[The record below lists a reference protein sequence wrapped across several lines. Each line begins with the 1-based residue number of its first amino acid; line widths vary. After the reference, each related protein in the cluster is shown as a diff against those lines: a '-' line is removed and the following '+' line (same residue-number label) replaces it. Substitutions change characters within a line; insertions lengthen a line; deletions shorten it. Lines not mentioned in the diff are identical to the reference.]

1 MSISREKFEAW
12 LNPLWHLETFKG
24 SDDSL
29 QYRDEVIQGKWEAW
43 QAASKASEQQLA
55 AVVAE
60 NAGLKSKAAELV
72 HEASEVYSAYNA
84 TITEPDGDFMD
95 MQTLQEM
102 QCVETPATDSYLAE
116 VRAQGVEMFVMDF
129 TEPAVMTNGKF
140 YNEDLV
146 EASKEFAAQLR
157 QGADQ

>member
-1 MSISREKFEAW
+1 MKPTYEQ
-12 LNPLWHLETFKG
+12 L
-24 SDDSL
+24 
-29 QYRDEVIQGKWEAW
+29 
-43 QAASKASEQQLA
+43 EQQLA

-102 QCVETPATDSYLAE
+102 QCVETPATDAYLAE
-116 VRAQGVEMFVMDF
+116 VRYQGRIEGINF
-129 TEPAVMTNGKF
+129 AASRIAAAYNNGFIDKPL
-140 YNEDLV
+140 EDVDDVVRAILSAKGELGNNLPEDGLSGEYAEKSLV
-146 EASKEFAAQLR
+146 EFAAQLR
-157 QGADQ
+157 QGAEHE

>member
-1 MSISREKFEAW
+1 MKPTYEQ
-12 LNPLWHLETFKG
+12 L
-24 SDDSL
+24 
-29 QYRDEVIQGKWEAW
+29 
-43 QAASKASEQQLA
+43 EQQLA

-102 QCVETPATDSYLAE
+102 QCVETPATDAYLAG
-116 VRAQGVEMFVMDF
+116 VRAQAKADGVQEYANSFRHS
-129 TEPAVMTNGKF
+129 
-140 YNEDLV
+140 
-146 EASKEFAAQLR
+146 ASKIREGHGNTIRVRALLHEAKNADEFAAQLR
-157 QGADQ
+157 QGAEHE

>member
-1 MSISREKFEAW
+1 MNNREQFESWVSDNGKFQRA
-12 LNPLWHLETFKG
+12 LERKG
-24 SDDSL
+24 DIYL
-29 QYRDEVIQGKWEAW
+29 LATINTQWEAW

-102 QCVETPATDSYLAE
+102 QCVETPATDAYLAE
-116 VRAQGVEMFVMDF
+116 ARAQGVEMLLASLPVHYTARADI
-129 TEPAVMTNGKF
+129 
-140 YNEDLV
+140 
-146 EASKEFAAQLR
+146 EAFAAQLR
-157 QGADQ
+157 QGAAL